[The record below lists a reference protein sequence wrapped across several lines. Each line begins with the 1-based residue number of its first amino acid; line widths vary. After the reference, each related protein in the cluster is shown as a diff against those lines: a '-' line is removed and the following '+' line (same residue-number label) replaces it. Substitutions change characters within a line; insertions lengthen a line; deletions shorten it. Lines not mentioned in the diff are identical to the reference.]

1 MKIPIILLI
10 FVMCFGTFFYAHS
23 NAILGPPA
31 PLSDPSIPE
40 ITVQIQVRNSD
51 GVLVTY
57 IEPTIFYHSNM
68 YLMHKYLDLQENK
81 KNPMIIDGESYVGN
95 EQFEL
100 EFNHV
105 DHNGGQRASYS
116 LWQDGIGFMTT
127 RYNGFI
133 GEPGDLQTISWKIIR
148 AI

>member
-1 MKIPIILLI
+1 
-10 FVMCFGTFFYAHS
+10 MCFGTFFYAHS
-23 NAILGPPA
+23 NAILGPSA

-40 ITVQIQVRNSD
+40 ITVQIQIRNSD

-68 YLMHKYLDLQENK
+68 YLMHKYLDQQENK
-81 KNPMIIDGESYVGN
+81 KNTFIIDGKSYEQSGY

-100 EFNHV
+100 EFNHI
-105 DHNGGQRASYS
+105 DRNGGQRASYS

-133 GEPGDLQTISWKIIR
+133 GEPGDSQKISWKIIR

>member
-10 FVMCFGTFFYAHS
+10 FVLVFGSIFYANS

-31 PLSDPSIPE
+31 PLYHPSLPE
-40 ITVQIQVRNSD
+40 ITVQMQVRNSD
-51 GVLVTY
+51 GVLVVY

-68 YLMHKYLDLQENK
+68 FLIHKYLDAQDKETFV
-81 KNPMIIDGESYVGN
+81 IDGKTFEK
-95 EQFEL
+95 FEL
-100 EFNHV
+100 EFNHI
-105 DHNGGQRASYS
+105 DRTRSQKASYS
-116 LWQDGIGFMTT
+116 LWQDGIGVMTT

-133 GEPGDLQTISWKIIR
+133 GEPGDLQTVSWKIIR

>member
-10 FVMCFGTFFYAHS
+10 FVMCFGTFFYAYS
-23 NAILGPPA
+23 NAILGPAA
-31 PLSDPSIPE
+31 PTSDPSLKE

-57 IEPTIFYHSNM
+57 IEPTNFYLSNM
-68 YLMHKYLDLQENK
+68 YLIHKYLDEKENK
-81 KNPMIIDGESYVGN
+81 STVIIDGKSY
-95 EQFEL
+95 EQFEF

-105 DHNGGQRASYS
+105 DRSRSQKASYS
-116 LWQDGIGFMTT
+116 LWQDGFGVLTT

-133 GEPGDLQTISWKIIR
+133 GEPGDLQKISWKIIR

>member
-10 FVMCFGTFFYAHS
+10 FVMVFGTFFYAYS
-23 NAILGPPA
+23 NALLSPSA

-40 ITVQIQVRNSD
+40 ITVQIQIRNSD
-51 GVLVTY
+51 GVLVAY

-68 YLMHKYLDLQENK
+68 FLMHKYLDLQQNK
-81 KNPMIIDGESYVGN
+81 KTVIIDGKSF
-95 EQFEL
+95 EQIEL
-100 EFNHV
+100 EFNYV
-105 DHNGGQRASYS
+105 DRGSGQRASYS
-116 LWQDGIGFMTT
+116 LLQDGISFMTT

-148 AI
+148 TI

>member
-1 MKIPIILLI
+1 M
-10 FVMCFGTFFYAHS
+10 VSGAVFFTNS
-23 NAILGPPA
+23 DAILGPPA

-81 KNPMIIDGESYVGN
+81 KTVIIDGKSY
-95 EQFEL
+95 EQIEL

-116 LWQDGIGFMTT
+116 LWQDGIGFMTV

-133 GEPGDLQTISWKIIR
+133 GEPGDLQKISWKIIR